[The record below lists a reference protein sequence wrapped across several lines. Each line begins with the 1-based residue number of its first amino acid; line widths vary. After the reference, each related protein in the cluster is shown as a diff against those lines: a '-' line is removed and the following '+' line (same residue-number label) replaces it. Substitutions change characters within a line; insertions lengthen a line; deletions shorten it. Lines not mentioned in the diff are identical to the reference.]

1 MDLKEGEKL
10 VRFARTSIEDH
21 LDGKNRTFIIEMA
34 RRELGEFQE
43 ERGVF
48 VTISTFPEKE
58 LRGCIGYPEPVYPLN
73 EALALSAMAAAT
85 EDPRFPPM
93 IAEELEQ
100 VVFEV
105 TVLTKPEKIDYKTPE
120 ELPSLIEVGRDGLIA
135 ERGYHRGLL
144 LPQVPME
151 WGWDEEEFLSQTC
164 WKAGLQKDEWR
175 KGKVSFY
182 RFRGEIFSEKS
193 PGGAVEK
200 ITPELSHP

>member
-1 MDLKEGEKL
+1 MDLREGEKL

-21 LDGKNRTFIIEMA
+21 LDGKNRTSIIEMA
-34 RRELGEFQE
+34 QRDLAEFQE

-73 EALALSAMAAAT
+73 EALTLSAIAAAT

-93 IAEELEQ
+93 SAGELKE

-105 TVLTKPEKIDYKTPE
+105 TVLTRPEKIDYKAPE
-120 ELPSLIEVGRDGLIA
+120 ELPSLIKVGRDGLIA
-135 ERGYHRGLL
+135 EKGYYRGLL
-144 LPQVPME
+144 LPQVPVE
-151 WGWDEEEFLSQTC
+151 WGWDAKEFLSQTC
-164 WKAGLQKDEWR
+164 WKAGLPKDEWK
-175 KGKVSFY
+175 KGKISFY
-182 RFRGEIFSEKS
+182 RFEGEIFSEKE
-193 PGGAVEK
+193 PDGPVEK